1 MVAVFAASLTR
12 PGGRCPYQS
21 SISRQTR
28 DAVIIAP
35 MLDVTPRAELRT
47 LLIANRGEIAVR
59 VIRAAR
65 QLGLR
70 TVAVYS
76 DGEQDALHV
85 RLADDA
91 WRLDS
96 PAPIPYLDQ
105 EAILRVAAEAGA
117 DAIHPGY
124 GFLAENAGFAR
135 ACAEAGLVF
144 VGPSPEAIAAMGD
157 KIEARH
163 LAAAA
168 GVPMVAGTD
177 GPVNSA

>member
-1 MVAVFAASLTR
+1 MSAACKTIVRALMDAESGASLAR
-12 PGGRCPYQS
+12 SNGRCPREL
-21 SISRQTR
+21 SISRYAR
-28 DAVIIAP
+28 DAVIIAS
-35 MLDVTPRAELRT
+35 MLEATPRAELRT

-96 PAPIPYLDQ
+96 
-105 EAILRVAAEAGA
+105 AA
-117 DAIHPGY
+117 
-124 GFLAENAGFAR
+124 
-135 ACAEAGLVF
+135 
-144 VGPSPEAIAAMGD
+144 
-157 KIEARH
+157 
-163 LAAAA
+163 
-168 GVPMVAGTD
+168 
-177 GPVNSA
+177 